1 MNYDLLKNVYSF
13 YVLNQCLNIKLKQK
27 QSANI
32 ISGIHASCATFL
44 SGIGDIQSLRGI
56 STSYFIYDSLQMLY
70 TTKIGIMEIAYLY
83 HHLSAIYLLS
93 KDSRQFPIRQI
104 FFWAE
109 LSNLPGYPLY
119 YYLHSNKL
127 DPKVAFLKTMQK
139 IMFVGIRIPI
149 ISQILISFYTKNKHN
164 VKNIYPFIPSY
175 LMGLIWSAKI
185 LNK

>member
-1 MNYDLLKNVYSF
+1 MKYDLLKNVYSF
-13 YVLNQCLNIKLKQK
+13 YVLNQGLNIKLTQK

-32 ISGIHASCATFL
+32 ISGIHATCATLL
-44 SGIGDIQSLRGI
+44 SGIGDIQSLRVF

-70 TTKIGIMEIAYLY
+70 TKKMGIMEIAYLY

-119 YYLHSNKL
+119 YYLHSNPL
-127 DPKVAFLKTMQK
+127 DPKVKFFKIMQK
-139 IMFVGIRIPI
+139 IMV
-149 ISQILISFYTKNKHN
+149 IL
-164 VKNIYPFIPSY
+164 
-175 LMGLIWSAKI
+175 LMML
-185 LNK
+185 